1 MMYRIRA
8 ISYIFLLGIVL
19 VTGCSRATPPE
30 KAPLAGAHQ
39 KFLKICQEQQF
50 NAIFSPQARGSS
62 GMFAL
67 PKMSTLAATQEKLTV
82 LLHPLQHTAWIYVP
96 LQKELVQLAAT
107 PEGPKKSETFEERP
121 TVKYIHS
128 AYENQR
134 FIVSYDIR
142 PEKTYAQSQGTKLD
156 YVPLYHQISRQIM
169 TAVSQAYFDAADAP
183 SFFVVVIADVINGVE
198 IENIFYLEDLKRY
211 MMFENIPQEE
221 FVKRSLYE
229 MKGKAAWA
237 GDTEGRHLAYSEITM
252 PEFLAR
258 QITSRVNFKYQKSSF
273 PPSNDARGEI
283 LNIVAETL
291 KNYNFTDFNYVEL
304 RDLAAGLTE
313 TVSPT
318 ELTHKAEQPDTSGSP
333 AGDSLRSR

>member
-1 MMYRIRA
+1 MCQTRA
-8 ISYIFLLGIVL
+8 ISYTFLLGIIL
-19 VTGCSRATPPE
+19 VTGCSKATPPE
-30 KAPLAGAHQ
+30 KAPLAEAHQ

-50 NAIFSPQARGSS
+50 NAIFSPRAGGTSE
-62 GMFAL
+62 MFRLPMTSAL
-67 PKMSTLAATQEKLTV
+67 VATKDQLNV
-82 LLHPLQHTAWIYVP
+82 ILHPLQHTTWIYVP

-107 PEGPKKSETFEERP
+107 PEGPKESKTSEERP
-121 TVKYIHS
+121 AVKYLHS

-142 PEKTYAQSQGTKLD
+142 PDKTYAQSQGTKLD

-169 TAVSQAYFDAADAP
+169 TAISQAYFDAAGAP

-229 MKGKAAWA
+229 IKGKAAWA

-283 LNIVAETL
+283 LNIAAETL

-304 RDLAAGLTE
+304 RDLNTGLTE
-313 TVSPT
+313 TVSPV
-318 ELTHKAEQPDTSGSP
+318 ELQAASAPPTPTTAE
-333 AGDSLRSR
+333 